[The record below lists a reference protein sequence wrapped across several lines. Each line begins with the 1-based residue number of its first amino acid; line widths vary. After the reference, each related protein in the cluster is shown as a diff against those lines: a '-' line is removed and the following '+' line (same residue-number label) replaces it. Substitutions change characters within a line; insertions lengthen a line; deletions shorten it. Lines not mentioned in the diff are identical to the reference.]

1 MTQTSSSPPP
11 YKTSPAI
18 PMGHT
23 MPLNTTAAT
32 SNSDAGASA
41 DDIALDKDIL
51 RSQIRPHRLTA
62 RSHRGEHGQQR
73 MTNLFTRHILEA
85 IAQRLHS
92 PGTIAAYLPTKSE
105 PPIIEALTRLHK
117 DGHRILVP
125 VVRPGRKLAWVHWD
139 PAVEHPLSP
148 MGIPEPEGEEQDE
161 QAFVN
166 ADVRLIPALA
176 FDAGGHR
183 LGQGGGYYDRI
194 IPLLSDQQLTGRS
207 IGIVFSDEIYEA
219 IPYDQWDAIL
229 PVILTERGIFLAH
242 QQG

>member
-1 MTQTSSSPPP
+1 
-11 YKTSPAI
+11 
-18 PMGHT
+18 MGYT
-23 MPLNTTAAT
+23 MHLNTAPAA

-41 DDIALDKDIL
+41 DDISLDKDIL
-51 RSQIRPHRLTA
+51 RSQIRPRRLTA
-62 RSHRGEHGQQR
+62 RSHRGEHGQQQ
-73 MTNLFTRHILEA
+73 MQELFTAHILDA
-85 IAQRLHS
+85 VAQRLHS

-148 MGIPEPEGEEQDE
+148 MCIPEPEGEEQDE
-161 QAFVN
+161 RAFVD
-166 ADVRLIPALA
+166 ADLRLIPALA

-194 IPLLSDQQLTGRS
+194 IPLLSAQQLEEQS

-219 IPYDQWDAIL
+219 VPYDQWDAIL
-229 PVILTERGIFLAH
+229 PILLTEQGIYRTR
-242 QQG
+242 

>member
-1 MTQTSSSPPP
+1 
-11 YKTSPAI
+11 
-18 PMGHT
+18 MGHA
-23 MPLNTTAAT
+23 MHLNTATAA

-41 DDIALDKDIL
+41 NDISLDKDIL
-51 RSQIRPHRLTA
+51 RSQIRPRRLTA
-62 RSHRGEHGQQR
+62 RSHRGEHGQQQ
-73 MTNLFTRHILEA
+73 MQELFTTHILEA
-85 IAQRLHS
+85 VAQRVHS

-161 QAFVN
+161 RAFVD
-166 ADVRLIPALA
+166 ADLRLIPALA

-183 LGQGGGYYDRI
+183 LGQGGGYYDRV
-194 IPLLSDQQLTGRS
+194 IPLLSTQQLEEQS
-207 IGIVFSDEIYEA
+207 IGVVFADEIYEA
-219 IPYDQWDAIL
+219 IPYGQWDAIL
-229 PVILTERGIFLAH
+229 PVLLTEQGIYRTR
-242 QQG
+242 

>member
-1 MTQTSSSPPP
+1 MPP
-11 YKTSPAI
+11 TPA
-18 PMGHT
+18 P
-23 MPLNTTAAT
+23 AA
-32 SNSDAGASA
+32 SNSDAGASP
-41 DDIALDKDIL
+41 DDISLDKDIL
-51 RSQIRPHRLTA
+51 RSQIRPRRLTA
-62 RSHRGEHGQQR
+62 RSHRGERGQQQ
-73 MTNLFTRHILEA
+73 MQELFTAHILEA
-85 IAQRLHS
+85 VAQRLHS

-161 QAFVN
+161 RAFVD
-166 ADVRLIPALA
+166 ADLRLIPALA

-194 IPLLSDQQLTGRS
+194 IPLLSAQQLEEQS

-219 IPYDQWDAIL
+219 VPYDQWDAIL
-229 PVILTERGIFLAH
+229 PVILTEQGIYRTR
-242 QQG
+242 

>member
-1 MTQTSSSPPP
+1 M
-11 YKTSPAI
+11 
-18 PMGHT
+18 H
-23 MPLNTTAAT
+23 LNTTTAA
-32 SNSDAGASA
+32 SNSDADASA
-41 DDIALDKDIL
+41 DDISLDKDIL
-51 RSQIRPHRLTA
+51 RSQIRPRRLTA
-62 RSHRGEHGQQR
+62 RSHRGEHGQQQ
-73 MTNLFTRHILEA
+73 MQELFITYILEA
-85 IAQRLHS
+85 VAQRLHS

-161 QAFVN
+161 RAFVD
-166 ADVRLIPALA
+166 ADLRLIPALA

-194 IPLLSDQQLTGRS
+194 IPLLSDQQLIDRS
-207 IGIVFSDEIYEA
+207 IGVVFSDEIYEA
-219 IPYDQWDAIL
+219 VPYDQWDAIL
-229 PVILTERGIFLAH
+229 PVILTEQGIYRTR
-242 QQG
+242 

>member
-1 MTQTSSSPPP
+1 M
-11 YKTSPAI
+11 
-18 PMGHT
+18 H
-23 MPLNTTAAT
+23 LNTAAAT

-41 DDIALDKDIL
+41 DDISLDKDIL
-51 RSQIRPHRLTA
+51 RSQIRPRRLTA
-62 RSHRGEHGQQR
+62 HSHRGEHGQQH
-73 MTNLFTRHILEA
+73 MQELFTTHILEA
-85 IAQRLHS
+85 VAQRLRS
-92 PGTIAAYLPTKSE
+92 PGTVAAYLPTKSE
-105 PPIIEALTRLHK
+105 PPIIEALTRLNK

-125 VVRPGRKLAWVHWD
+125 VVRPGRKLAWVRWD

-161 QAFVN
+161 RAFVD

-194 IPLLSDQQLTGRS
+194 IPLLSDQQLTDRS
-207 IGIVFSDEIYEA
+207 IGIVFSDEIYET

-229 PVILTERGIFLAH
+229 PVILTEQGIYRTR
-242 QQG
+242 

>member
-1 MTQTSSSPPP
+1 
-11 YKTSPAI
+11 
-18 PMGHT
+18 MGHT
-23 MPLNTTAAT
+23 MHLNTAPAA
-32 SNSDAGASA
+32 SNSDAGASP
-41 DDIALDKDIL
+41 DDISLDKDIL
-51 RSQIRPHRLTA
+51 RSQIRPRRLTA
-62 RSHRGEHGQQR
+62 RSHRGERGQQQ
-73 MTNLFTRHILEA
+73 MQELFTAHILEA
-85 IAQRLHS
+85 VAQRLHS

-161 QAFVN
+161 RAFVD
-166 ADVRLIPALA
+166 ADLRLIPALA

-194 IPLLSDQQLTGRS
+194 IPLLSAQQLEEQS

-219 IPYDQWDAIL
+219 VPYDQWDAIL
-229 PVILTERGIFLAH
+229 PVILTEQGIFLAH

>member
-1 MTQTSSSPPP
+1 MTQTSLSPPP

-62 RSHRGEHGQQR
+62 RSHRGEHGQQQI
-73 MTNLFTRHILEA
+73 TDFFTHHILEA
-85 IAQRLHS
+85 IAQRTHS

-139 PAVEHPLSP
+139 PTVEHPLSP
-148 MGIPEPEGEEQDE
+148 MGIPEPEGEEQDT
-161 QAFVN
+161 QAFID
-166 ADVRLIPALA
+166 ADLRLIPALA

-194 IPLLSDQQLTGRS
+194 IPLLSDQQLQEQS
-207 IGIVFSDEIYEA
+207 IGVVFADEIYEA

-229 PVILTERGIFLAH
+229 PVILTEEGIFHAH
-242 QQG
+242 PQS

>member
-1 MTQTSSSPPP
+1 M
-11 YKTSPAI
+11 
-18 PMGHT
+18 H
-23 MPLNTTAAT
+23 LNTAPAA

-41 DDIALDKDIL
+41 DDISLDKDIL
-51 RSQIRPHRLTA
+51 RSQIRPRRLTA
-62 RSHRGEHGQQR
+62 RSHRGERGQQQ
-73 MTNLFTRHILEA
+73 MQELFTAHILEA
-85 IAQRLHS
+85 VAQRLHS

-161 QAFVN
+161 RAFVD
-166 ADVRLIPALA
+166 ADLRLIPALA

-194 IPLLSDQQLTGRS
+194 IPLLSAQQLEEQS

-219 IPYDQWDAIL
+219 VPYDQWDAIL
-229 PVILTERGIFLAH
+229 PVILTERGIFHAH

>member
-1 MTQTSSSPPP
+1 ML
-11 YKTSPAI
+11 
-18 PMGHT
+18 
-23 MPLNTTAAT
+23 LNTAAAI
-32 SNSDAGASA
+32 SNSDTGASA
-41 DDIALDKDIL
+41 EDISLDKDIL

-62 RSHRGEHGQQR
+62 RSRRGEHDQQQ
-73 MTNLFTRHILEA
+73 MADLFTRHLLEA
-85 IAQRLHS
+85 VAQRLHS

-105 PPIIEALTRLHK
+105 PPIVQSLNALHQQ
-117 DGHRILVP
+117 GHRILVP
-125 VVRPGRKLAWVHWD
+125 VVRPGLN
-139 PAVEHPLSP
+139 P

-194 IPLLSDQQLTGRS
+194 IPLLSAQQLNEQT
-207 IGIVFSDEIYEA
+207 IGVVFTDEIYKA

-229 PVILTERGIFLAH
+229 PVILTEEGIFHAS
-242 QQG
+242 QQSSV

>member
-125 VVRPGRKLAWVHWD
+125 VVRPGRNLAWVHWD

-161 QAFVN
+161 RAFVN

-194 IPLLSDQQLTGRS
+194 IPLLSAQQLQEQS
-207 IGIVFSDEIYEA
+207 IGVVFADELYETF
-219 IPYDQWDAIL
+219 PYDRWDAIL
-229 PVILTERGIFLAH
+229 PVLLTEEGIFRTH
-242 QQG
+242 PQG

>member
-1 MTQTSSSPPP
+1 
-11 YKTSPAI
+11 
-18 PMGHT
+18 MGHT
-23 MPLNTTAAT
+23 MHLNTAPAA
-32 SNSDAGASA
+32 SNSDAGASP
-41 DDIALDKDIL
+41 DDISLDKDIL
-51 RSQIRPHRLTA
+51 RSQIRPRRLTA
-62 RSHRGEHGQQR
+62 RSHRGERGQQQ
-73 MTNLFTRHILEA
+73 MQELFTAHILEA
-85 IAQRLHS
+85 VAQRLHS

-161 QAFVN
+161 RAFVD
-166 ADVRLIPALA
+166 ADLRLIPALA

-183 LGQGGGYYDRI
+183 RGQGGGYYDRI
-194 IPLLSDQQLTGRS
+194 IPLLSAQQLEEQS

-219 IPYDQWDAIL
+219 VPYDQWDAIL
-229 PVILTERGIFLAH
+229 PVILTEQGIYRTR
-242 QQG
+242 

>member
-1 MTQTSSSPPP
+1 
-11 YKTSPAI
+11 
-18 PMGHT
+18 
-23 MPLNTTAAT
+23 MPLNTAAAI
-32 SNSDAGASA
+32 SNSDTGASA
-41 DDIALDKDIL
+41 EDISLDKDIL

-62 RSHRGEHGQQR
+62 RSRRGEHDQQQ
-73 MTNLFTRHILEA
+73 MADLFTRHILEA
-85 IAQRLHS
+85 VAQRLHS

-105 PPIIEALTRLHK
+105 PPIVQSLNALHQQ
-117 DGHRILVP
+117 GHRILVP

-139 PAVEHPLSP
+139 PAVVHPLRP

-194 IPLLSDQQLTGRS
+194 IPLLSAQQLNEQT
-207 IGIVFSDEIYEA
+207 IGVVFADEIYKA

-229 PVILTERGIFLAH
+229 PVILTEEGIFHAS
-242 QQG
+242 QQSSV

>member
-1 MTQTSSSPPP
+1 
-11 YKTSPAI
+11 
-18 PMGHT
+18 MGYT
-23 MPLNTTAAT
+23 MHLNTAPAA

-41 DDIALDKDIL
+41 DDISLDKDIL
-51 RSQIRPHRLTA
+51 RSQIRPRRLTA
-62 RSHRGEHGQQR
+62 RSHRGEHGQQQ
-73 MTNLFTRHILEA
+73 MQELFTAHILDA
-85 IAQRLHS
+85 VAQRLHS

-139 PAVEHPLSP
+139 LTIEHPLSP

-161 QAFVN
+161 RAFVD
-166 ADVRLIPALA
+166 ADLRLIPALA

-194 IPLLSDQQLTGRS
+194 IPLLSAQQLEEQS

-219 IPYDQWDAIL
+219 VPYDQWDAIL
-229 PVILTERGIFLAH
+229 PVILTEQGIYRTR
-242 QQG
+242 

>member
-1 MTQTSSSPPP
+1 M
-11 YKTSPAI
+11 
-18 PMGHT
+18 H
-23 MPLNTTAAT
+23 LNTAPAA

-41 DDIALDKDIL
+41 DDISLDKDIL
-51 RSQIRPHRLTA
+51 RSQIRPRRLTA
-62 RSHRGEHGQQR
+62 RSHRGERGQQQ
-73 MTNLFTRHILEA
+73 MQELFTAHILEA
-85 IAQRLHS
+85 VAQRLHS

-161 QAFVN
+161 RAFVD
-166 ADVRLIPALA
+166 ADLRLIPALA

-194 IPLLSDQQLTGRS
+194 IPLLSAQQLEEQS

-219 IPYDQWDAIL
+219 VPYDQWDAIL

>member
-1 MTQTSSSPPP
+1 
-11 YKTSPAI
+11 
-18 PMGHT
+18 MGYT
-23 MPLNTTAAT
+23 MHLNTAPAA

-41 DDIALDKDIL
+41 DDISLDKDIL
-51 RSQIRPHRLTA
+51 RSQIRPRRLTA
-62 RSHRGEHGQQR
+62 RSHRGEHGQQQVQE
-73 MTNLFTRHILEA
+73 LFTAHILEA
-85 IAQRLHS
+85 VAQRVHS

-161 QAFVN
+161 RAFVD
-166 ADVRLIPALA
+166 ADLRLIPALA

-183 LGQGGGYYDRI
+183 LGQGGGYYDRV
-194 IPLLSDQQLTGRS
+194 IPLLSTQQLEEQS
-207 IGIVFSDEIYEA
+207 IGVVFADEIYEA
-219 IPYDQWDAIL
+219 IPYGQWDAIL
-229 PVILTERGIFLAH
+229 PVLLTEQGIYRTR
-242 QQG
+242 

>member
-1 MTQTSSSPPP
+1 M
-11 YKTSPAI
+11 
-18 PMGHT
+18 H
-23 MPLNTTAAT
+23 LNTAPAA
-32 SNSDAGASA
+32 SNSDAGASP
-41 DDIALDKDIL
+41 DDISLDKDIL
-51 RSQIRPHRLTA
+51 RSQIRPRRLTA
-62 RSHRGEHGQQR
+62 RSHRGERGQQQ
-73 MTNLFTRHILEA
+73 MQELFTAHILDA
-85 IAQRLHS
+85 VAQRLHS

-125 VVRPGRKLAWVHWD
+125 VVRPGRKLAWVRWD

-161 QAFVN
+161 RAFVDAN
-166 ADVRLIPALA
+166 LRLIPALA

-194 IPLLSDQQLTGRS
+194 IPLLSAQQLEEQS
-207 IGIVFSDEIYEA
+207 IGIVFSDEIYET

-229 PVILTERGIFLAH
+229 PILLTEQGIYRTR
-242 QQG
+242 

>member
-1 MTQTSSSPPP
+1 
-11 YKTSPAI
+11 
-18 PMGHT
+18 MGHT
-23 MPLNTTAAT
+23 MHLNTAPAA
-32 SNSDAGASA
+32 SNSDAGASP
-41 DDIALDKDIL
+41 DDISRDKDIL
-51 RSQIRPHRLTA
+51 RSQIRPRRLTA
-62 RSHRGEHGQQR
+62 RSHRGERGQQQ
-73 MTNLFTRHILEA
+73 MQELFTAHIPEA
-85 IAQRLHS
+85 VAQRLHS

-139 PAVEHPLSP
+139 PTVEHPLSP

-161 QAFVN
+161 RAFVD
-166 ADVRLIPALA
+166 ADLRLIPALA

-194 IPLLSDQQLTGRS
+194 IPLLSAQQLEEQS

-219 IPYDQWDAIL
+219 VPYDQWDAIL
-229 PVILTERGIFLAH
+229 PVILTEQGIYRTR
-242 QQG
+242 

>member
-1 MTQTSSSPPP
+1 M
-11 YKTSPAI
+11 
-18 PMGHT
+18 H
-23 MPLNTTAAT
+23 LNTAPAA
-32 SNSDAGASA
+32 SNSDAGASP
-41 DDIALDKDIL
+41 DDISLDKDIL
-51 RSQIRPHRLTA
+51 RSQIRPRRLTA
-62 RSHRGEHGQQR
+62 RSHRGERGQQQ
-73 MTNLFTRHILEA
+73 MQELFTAHILEA
-85 IAQRLHS
+85 VAQRLHS

-161 QAFVN
+161 RAFVD
-166 ADVRLIPALA
+166 ADLRLIPALA

-194 IPLLSDQQLTGRS
+194 IPLLSAQQLEEQS

-219 IPYDQWDAIL
+219 VPYDQWDAIL

>member
-1 MTQTSSSPPP
+1 MGQT
-11 YKTSPAI
+11 
-18 PMGHT
+18 MH
-23 MPLNTTAAT
+23 LNTAPAA
-32 SNSDAGASA
+32 SNSDAGASP
-41 DDIALDKDIL
+41 DDISLDKDIL
-51 RSQIRPHRLTA
+51 RSQIRPRRLTA
-62 RSHRGEHGQQR
+62 RSHRGERGQQQ
-73 MTNLFTRHILEA
+73 MQELFTAHILEA
-85 IAQRLHS
+85 VAQRLHS

-161 QAFVN
+161 RAFVD
-166 ADVRLIPALA
+166 ADLRLIPALA

-194 IPLLSDQQLTGRS
+194 IPLLSAQQLEEQS

-219 IPYDQWDAIL
+219 VPYDQWDAIL
-229 PVILTERGIFLAH
+229 PVILTEQGIYRTR
-242 QQG
+242 